1 VSAAGNFQ
9 QTKAIKAINETDVL
23 IALLIFDFRGPNL
36 SLLAAL
42 SSVTVSVRM
51 AVEVTAMIELTE
63 QQQQALDAA
72 PLPARVLD
80 PRTHRAY
87 VLVTVELY
95 ERLKDLLEPG
105 TLTADERRVIVQGV
119 WRRANWDDPRMDD
132 YDALEPRKEP

>member
-51 AVEVTAMIELTE
+51 AVE
-63 QQQQALDAA
+63 QQALDAA